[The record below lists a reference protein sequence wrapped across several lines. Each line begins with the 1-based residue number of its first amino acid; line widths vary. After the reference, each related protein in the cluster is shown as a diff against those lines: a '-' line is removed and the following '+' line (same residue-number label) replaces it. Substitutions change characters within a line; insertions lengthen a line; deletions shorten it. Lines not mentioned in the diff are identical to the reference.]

1 MHRFEEVHVPALK
14 PELWHPPSIHS
25 PHSIHSPPS
34 ICRYEEVNVPALK
47 PKLFSD
53 SETLVKIDS
62 MPGWA
67 QPAFAGMSA
76 LNRVQSKVYD
86 CALFSAENM
95 LLCAPTGAGK
105 TNVAMLCLLHEIG
118 ALFVGGLAPA
128 RLFLAVRVRAG
139 PFSAWLISG
148 GPVPGCCSGTH
159 RVRVEDA
166 RRARLRCM
174 PRL

>member
-1 MHRFEEVHVPALK
+1 
-14 PELWHPPSIHS
+14 
-25 PHSIHSPPS
+25 
-34 ICRYEEVNVPALK
+34 VPALK

-118 ALFVGGLAPA
+118 ALFVG
-128 RLFLAVRVRAG
+128 RAG
-139 PFSAWLISG
+139 SGKAISG
-148 GPVPGCCSGTH
+148 SEGSGRAIFGVAHFGRASSGMLLGHTSCSS
-159 RVRVEDA
+159 
-166 RRARLRCM
+166 RRCAACTLALHAPPLSPPTPPSTR
-174 PRL
+174 